1 VCHAAG
7 VTGIDLFGEVEP
19 GVPFGRLIGA
29 VEVAA
34 VTKAGAFGS
43 DEALVRARERLRQ
56 FQPVRKGATTR

>member
-19 GVPFGRLIGA
+19 GVPLGRLIGQA
-29 VEVAA
+29 QLPA

-43 DEALVRARERLRQ
+43 DEALVHARERLQ
-56 FQPVRKGATTR
+56 HLQTARKGASVR